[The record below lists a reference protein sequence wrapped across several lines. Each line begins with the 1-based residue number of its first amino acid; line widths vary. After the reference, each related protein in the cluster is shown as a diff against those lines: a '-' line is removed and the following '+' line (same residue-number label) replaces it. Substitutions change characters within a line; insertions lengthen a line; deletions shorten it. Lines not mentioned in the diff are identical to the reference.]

1 MIIYLA
7 AIVCGVVA
15 VWHWRRARTSI
26 WQGLGLRFGIRDWVD
41 LGAGVA
47 IGALV
52 MGGIFSVEWALGALQ
67 VSGFRTPDLGFLVW
81 LFMLILG
88 AFWEELVFRSLM
100 LNGLVV
106 ILRKQWLAV
115 LVMAAVFGLA
125 HMDNPNA
132 SALSVFGNAL
142 GGLMYAVAFLGSG
155 NIWLPT
161 GLHFAWNFFQGPVL
175 GFPVSGL
182 DMGGLVQQSAVGPDL
197 LTGGAYGPEAGL
209 VGMSFR
215 FVAIALLLGWLA
227 VRLSTHG
234 EAWQRRGRDVDN

>member
-1 MIIYLA
+1 MLIYLA

-15 VWHWRRARTSI
+15 VWHWRRNQVSI
-26 WQGLGLRFGIRDWVD
+26 RYGLGFRFGVRDWVD

-52 MGGIFSVEWALGALQ
+52 MGGIFGVEWALGALH
-67 VSGFRTPDLGFLVW
+67 VSGFRAPDAGFVAW
-81 LFMLILG
+81 LALTVIF
-88 AFWEELVFRSLM
+88 AFVEEFIFRSLM

-106 ILRKQWLAV
+106 ILRKRWLAV

-125 HMDNPNA
+125 HMDNPSA

-182 DMGGLVQQSAVGPDL
+182 DMGGLVQQTAVGPDL

-209 VGMSFR
+209 VGMTFR

-227 VRLSTHG
+227 R
-234 EAWQRRGRDVDN
+234 QRRGHDVDN